1 MANHGELNITLGVEE
16 EAFLIDPETRDLIS
30 DPDPQIFDECERNSE
45 PHNVVRELLR
55 SQIETNTRVCHSIK
69 EVREAILET
78 RSTSLY
84 NGKKIR
90 LRHRGDF
97 NSSIR

>member
-1 MANHGELNITLGVEE
+1 MAKDSDLKISLGVEE
-16 EAFLIDPETRDLIS
+16 EAFLVDPETRDLIS

-78 RSTSLY
+78 RSTIY
-84 NGKKIR
+84 TTAKEI
-90 LRHRGDF
+90 
-97 NSSIR
+97 